1 MSDRN
6 LACKT
11 CGTKVFKSPGEVE
24 DHHKEAHP
32 EAQSQEVGGKVVDR
46 EEEQEGDK

>member
-1 MSDRN
+1 MDRN

-11 CGTKVFKSPGEVE
+11 CGTKTFKISSEVD

-32 EAQSQEVGGKVVDR
+32 GIPNPEGTPEVADQDGEQQSS
-46 EEEQEGDK
+46 